1 MDEHEPFISGLTVL
15 MFNTNVRLPEGTQ
28 TDNSNVKNDEQIMI
42 KHLKRSNLG
51 CRDTLFSE
59 KPGLLQVC
67 LLISPRT
74 LNNILGQSNQWFD
87 FTVEKDYV
95 FLKIREQSES

>member
-15 MFNTNVRLPEGTQ
+15 MFNSNVRLPEGTQ
-28 TDNSNVKNDEQIMI
+28 SDNSNVKNDEQIMI

-59 KPGLLQVC
+59 KPELLQVC